1 MDNFNFYSPTEFV
14 FGKDRENECGELVK
28 KYGGTKVLIHY
39 GGGSAVRSGL
49 IDRVKASLDAA
60 GIAHVELGGV
70 KPNPRDTLIYKG
82 IEMVRA
88 NGVDFILAVGGG
100 STIDSSKGIAVG
112 ALYDG
117 DFWDFYAKKL
127 PVTKALPIGVVQT
140 IAAAGSEG
148 SGDSVVTKEDGML
161 KRDIGSDVIRPK
173 FAVQNPALLC
183 TLPAYQTACG
193 ITDIMAHVFER
204 YFTNTLEVETTDR
217 LCEALLI
224 TMLKE
229 GPRVMADSAN
239 YQARA
244 NIMWA
249 GTVAH
254 NGLVGCGRSQDWNS
268 HAIEHELSGLYDCAH
283 GAGLAVI
290 MPAWMEYVVD
300 HNVMRFA
307 QMATRVFGCQMNFE
321 NPKATALEGIRAF
334 RRFLH
339 SIGMPINF
347 AELGAK
353 EEDIP
358 KLVEKL
364 NPGDGWG
371 FVPLKAKD
379 VTAIYTIAAQA
390 TLESFWNHFR
400 YEKKRSPS
408 GSASCNMFS
417 NYRRAMSPLATSLSR
432 SLLWALLTS
441 SSVSVRSMAW

>member
-1 MDNFNFYSPTEFV
+1 MENFNFYSPMEFV
-14 FGKDRENECGELVK
+14 FGMDRENECGELVK

-60 GIAHVELGGV
+60 GIPHVELGGV
-70 KPNPRDTLIYKG
+70 KPNPHDSLVYKG
-82 IEMVRA
+82 IEIVRQ
-88 NGVDFILAVGGG
+88 NGIDFILAVGGG
-100 STIDSSKGIAVG
+100 STIDSSKAIAMG
-112 ALYDG
+112 AVYDG
-117 DFWDFYAKKL
+117 DFWDFYDGKASAAA
-127 PVTKALPIGVVQT
+127 ALPIGVVQT

-148 SGDSVVTKEDGML
+148 SGDSVVTKENGML
-161 KRDIGSDVIRPK
+161 KRGASSEHIRPK

-204 YFTNTLEVETTDR
+204 YFTNTLEVEITDR
-217 LCEALLI
+217 LCEAVLL
-224 TMLKE
+224 TMVKE
-229 GPRVMADSAN
+229 GPRAIADPAN
-239 YQARA
+239 YQVRA

-254 NGLVGCGRSQDWNS
+254 NGVVGCGRSQDWNS
-268 HAIEHELSGLYDCAH
+268 HAIEHELSALYDCAH

-290 MPAWMEYVVD
+290 MPSWMEYVVD

-321 NPKATALEGIRAF
+321 NPKATALEGIKAF

-379 VTAIYTIAAQA
+379 VTAIYTIAAHA
-390 TLESFWNHFR
+390 TLE
-400 YEKKRSPS
+400 
-408 GSASCNMFS
+408 
-417 NYRRAMSPLATSLSR
+417 
-432 SLLWALLTS
+432 
-441 SSVSVRSMAW
+441 

>member
-14 FGKDRENECGELVK
+14 FGLNRENECGELVK

-60 GIAHVELGGV
+60 GIPHVELGGV
-70 KPNPRDTLIYKG
+70 KPNPHDSLVYKG
-82 IEMVRA
+82 IEIVRE
-88 NGVDFILAVGGG
+88 NGIDFILAVGGG
-100 STIDSSKGIAVG
+100 STIDSSKAIAMGVP
-112 ALYDG
+112 YKG
-117 DFWDFYAKKL
+117 DFWDFYEGKASAAA
-127 PVTKALPIGVVQT
+127 ALPIGVVQT

-161 KRDIGSDVIRPK
+161 KRGASSEHIRPK

-204 YFTNTLEVETTDR
+204 YFTNTLEVEVTDR
-217 LCEALLI
+217 LCEAVLL
-224 TMLKE
+224 TMVKE
-229 GPRVMADSAN
+229 GPRAIADPAN
-239 YQARA
+239 YQVRA

-254 NGLVGCGRSQDWNS
+254 NGVVGSGRSQDWNS
-268 HAIEHELSGLYDCAH
+268 HAIEHELSALYDCAH

-307 QMATRVFGCQMNFE
+307 QMATRVFGCEMNFE
-321 NPKATALEGIRAF
+321 NPKATALEGIKAF

-358 KLVEKL
+358 KMVEKL

-379 VTAIYTIAAQA
+379 VTEIYKIAAHA
-390 TLESFWNHFR
+390 T
-400 YEKKRSPS
+400 
-408 GSASCNMFS
+408 
-417 NYRRAMSPLATSLSR
+417 
-432 SLLWALLTS
+432 
-441 SSVSVRSMAW
+441 V